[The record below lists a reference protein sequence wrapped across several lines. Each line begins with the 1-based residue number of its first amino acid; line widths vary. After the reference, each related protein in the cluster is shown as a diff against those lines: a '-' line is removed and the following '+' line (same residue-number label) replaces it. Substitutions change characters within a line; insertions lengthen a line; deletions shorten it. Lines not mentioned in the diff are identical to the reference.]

1 MGQQQQL
8 QQGQQPIQGKREPL
22 LPTPNE
28 MIKLDT
34 GITGV
39 CMRERERERER
50 DGESL
55 YPVKCVIVHNK
66 IFAAFVAGVPVN
78 VMEVVNPPPEDSSEC
93 QQLMQRL
100 KVSLWNYVCFSDH
113 FCVDCACLKTHQ
125 YLVTFWSC
133 QL

>member
-1 MGQQQQL
+1 MGQQQL

-39 CMRERERERER
+39 CVCVCEREREC
-50 DGESL
+50 L
-55 YPVKCVIVHNK
+55 YLVELVMVRTSS
-66 IFAAFVAGVPVN
+66 FAAFVAGVPVN

-100 KVSLWNYVCFSDH
+100 KVSSMEP
-113 FCVDCACLKTHQ
+113 CVGDYFKIHHA
-125 YLVTFWSC
+125 
-133 QL
+133 

>member
-1 MGQQQQL
+1 MLMGQQQQL

-39 CMRERERERER
+39 CVCVCVCVREKERERE
-50 DGESL
+50 SL
-55 YPVKCVIVHNK
+55 YLVKLVMVHTR
-66 IFAAFVAGVPVN
+66 FSAAFVAGVPVN

-100 KVSLWNYVCFSDH
+100 KVSL
-113 FCVDCACLKTHQ
+113 
-125 YLVTFWSC
+125 
-133 QL
+133 